1 MSIKKNFLEIT
12 YPYNYYCLC
21 FCSSSSVKLNPDEFL
36 SEIGSV
42 EGLADDLQKLK
53 QQLLGK
59 QQTTAEEE
67 DKSYPKLVFLGTG
80 SCIPNKTR
88 NVSSILVYTTPESCV
103 LLDCGEGTY
112 GQILRF
118 YGKDKAKKVLSDLKA
133 IFISHLH
140 ADHHIGLI
148 GLLRQR
154 IRAFEEQQMTVQPLK
169 LFAPEQIQ
177 SYLSFYHYRIEPIRH
192 SFVLVRNQML
202 GHDQPNEKN
211 KRYSCC
217 GLLDITTCLV
227 PHCKHAFAVAITVD
241 NEEKTK
247 ITYSGDCLP
256 SEALVELGMNSHV
269 LIHEATMEDELEDEA
284 KLKMHSTIS
293 QAIRQG
299 ELMGAK
305 HTILTHFS
313 QRYAKLP
320 RMEYTPDKQVGIAFD
335 NMAVTMG
342 ELKTLNLLYPTLK
355 LMFSEDCEEM
365 EQKAIKRMNKRLRL
379 NDGASE

>member
-1 MSIKKNFLEIT
+1 MDWYANNNHNN
-12 YPYNYYCLC
+12 YPNWIPIPLP
-21 FCSSSSVKLNPDEFL
+21 SSASSVALNPDEFL
-36 SEIGSV
+36 SEVSSI
-42 EGLADDLQKLK
+42 EGFSDDLHRLKQKLSE
-53 QQLLGK
+53 GRV
-59 QQTTAEEE
+59 ENSGN
-67 DKSYPKLVFLGTG
+67 SYPKLIFLGTG

-88 NVSSILVYTTPESCV
+88 NVSSILVYTHPDSCV

-112 GQILRF
+112 GQIVRF
-118 YGKDKAKKVLSDLKA
+118 YGQEKAKKVMRDLKA

-148 GLLRQR
+148 GLLRGR
-154 IRAFEEQQMTVQPLK
+154 IAEQGRDKLPPIK

-177 SYLSFYHYRIEPIRH
+177 SYLSFYHYRIEPIKH
-192 SFVLVRNQML
+192 SYHLIRNSML
-202 GHDQPNEKN
+202 CHDQLAEKHR
-211 KRYSCC
+211 RYACC

-241 NEEKTK
+241 DAEQTK

-256 SEALVELGMNSHV
+256 SQALVELGRDSHV

-284 KLKMHSTIS
+284 KLKMHSTVS

-299 ELMGAK
+299 ELMGARY
-305 HTILTHFS
+305 TLLTHFS

-320 RMEYTPDKQVGIAFD
+320 RMEYDPKKRVGIAFD
-335 NMAVTMG
+335 NMVVTVP
-342 ELKTLNLLYPTLK
+342 ELAQINLLYPTLK
-355 LMFSEDCEEM
+355 LLFSEDCEEM

-379 NDGASE
+379 SDASTS